1 LFKHG
6 EGILKNM
13 RLFCPILGRET
24 STEPTPYKRDQWKI
38 VKCVETGFYFL
49 ADPPEYEMLESE
61 YEWDKSYY
69 EERER
74 RKKEEPL
81 YIGISE
87 FSKRVRRLFTP
98 PKRNKFYSI
107 GKKIFAQ
114 SNSSQPYTMI
124 DIGCGT
130 GKLVE
135 QLFERFLNDGIE
147 VLPSGIEISDHLSGV
162 AREVLQSLGGD
173 IIHASA
179 VDGASQCEEGSFD
192 LVVMRSFLEH
202 ERRPLKLLQILKKS
216 LTSCGA
222 IIIKVPNFACWN
234 RKVRGSKWCGFRYP
248 DHVNYFTPKTMKILA
263 SEAGYSMESGFID
276 HFPLSDNVYVVIRPL
291 N

>member
-1 LFKHG
+1 MK
-6 EGILKNM
+6 
-13 RLFCPILGRET
+13 LFCPILGRET
-24 STEPTPYKRDQWKI
+24 STEPTPYKRDQWKV

-49 ADPPEYEMLESE
+49 ADPPEYELLESE

-74 RKKEEPL
+74 RKKEQPI

-87 FSKRVRRLFTP
+87 FSKRIRRFFTP

-107 GKKIFAQ
+107 GKKILAQ
-114 SNSSQPYTMI
+114 SKGSQPYAMI

-130 GKLVE
+130 GKLVQ
-135 QLFERFLNDGIE
+135 QLYERFQIDNLM
-147 VLPSGIEISDHLSGV
+147 VLPSGLEISDHLSKV
-162 AREVLQSLGGD
+162 AGEVLRSLGGN

-179 VDGASQCEEGSFD
+179 VDGASQCEENSFD

-202 ERRPLKLLQILKKS
+202 ERRPLELLQKLKPA
-216 LTSCGA
+216 LTQEGS

-234 RKVRGSKWCGFRYP
+234 RHFRGSKWCGFRYP

-263 SEAGYSMESGFID
+263 REAGYSIKSGFLD
-276 HFPLSDNVYVVIRPL
+276 HFPLSDNMYVVLRPL
-291 N
+291 Y